1 MAAKKTEL
9 ATKLSISVLTGQKD
23 DGTMTTATRSVGN
36 INPSLSDAD
45 MLDIGTDL
53 GALQK
58 YEVAAVKRIDSAELV
73 DE

>member
-9 ATKLSISVLTGQKD
+9 ATKLSISVVTGQKP
-23 DGTMTTATRSVGN
+23 DGTMTTAARTVGN
-36 INPSLSDAD
+36 INPSLTDTD

-73 DE
+73 NE

>member
-36 INPSLSDAD
+36 INPSLTDAD

-73 DE
+73 NE

>member
-9 ATKLSISVLTGQKD
+9 ATKLSLAVVTGQKP
-23 DGTMTTATRSVGN
+23 DGTMTTATRTVGN

-58 YEVAAVKRIDSAELV
+58 HEVTAVKRIDTAELV
-73 DE
+73 DG

>member
-9 ATKLSISVLTGQKD
+9 ATKLSISVLTGQKP
-23 DGTMTTATRSVGN
+23 DGTMTTATRTVGN
-36 INPSLSDAD
+36 INPSLTDAD

-58 YEVAAVKRIDSAELV
+58 HEVAAVKRIDSAELV

>member
-9 ATKLSISVLTGQKD
+9 ATKLSISVVTGQKA
-23 DGTMTTATRSVGN
+23 DGTMITATRTVGN
-36 INPSLSDAD
+36 INPSLTDAD

-58 YEVAAVKRIDSAELV
+58 HEVAAVKRIDSAELV

>member
-9 ATKLSISVLTGQKD
+9 ATKLSISVVTGQKA
-23 DGTMTTATRSVGN
+23 DGTMTTATRTVGN
-36 INPSLSDAD
+36 INPSITDAD

-58 YEVAAVKRIDSAELV
+58 YEVAAVKRTDSAELV